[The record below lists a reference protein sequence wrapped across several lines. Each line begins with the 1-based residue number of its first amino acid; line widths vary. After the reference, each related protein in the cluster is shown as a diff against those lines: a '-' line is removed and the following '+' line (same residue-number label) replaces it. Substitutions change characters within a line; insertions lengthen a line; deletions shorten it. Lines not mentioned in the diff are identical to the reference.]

1 MIEYFVSY
9 YDPETKT
16 IKTGFVDSRIF
27 KNARINLAM
36 EHAVGPDNP
45 ITDEFARRFGGAA
58 LLWFA
63 TQYPDLR
70 QCLEITDGQGGKVD
84 LPLPPTN

>member
-16 IKTGFVDSRIF
+16 IKTGFADARALKS
-27 KNARINLAM
+27 ARINMSM
-36 EHAVGPDNP
+36 EHEVGENAP
-45 ITDEFARRFGGAA
+45 INDEFARRFGGAA

-63 TQYPDLR
+63 TQYPELR
-70 QCLEITDGQGGKVD
+70 AFLEVTDGKGNKVT
-84 LPLPPTN
+84 LEPPSTR

>member
-16 IKTGFVDSRIF
+16 IKTGFVDSRAL
-27 KNARINLAM
+27 KGARINM
-36 EHAVGPDNP
+36 SIEHAVGVDDP

-63 TQYPDLR
+63 TQYPELR
-70 QCLEITDGQGGKVD
+70 NFLEVTDGKGSKIT
-84 LPLPPTN
+84 LEPPSTN

>member
-9 YDPETKT
+9 FDPESQS

-27 KNARINLAM
+27 DNVRMNLVA
-36 EHAVGPDNP
+36 EHEVGPQQP
-45 ITDEFARRFGGAA
+45 IDDEFARRFGGTA

-63 TQYPDLR
+63 TQYPELR
-70 QCLEITDGQGGKVD
+70 KFLGITDGNGNVVS
-84 LPLPPTN
+84 L